1 MSIVDASP
9 FATYLIEAILL
20 AVIVKCLIV
29 ACNVKLVERDFV
41 DVD

>member
-29 ACNVKLVERDFV
+29 AWNVKLVERDYV